1 MAPIGIGQLT
11 IAFNSFSSFSS
22 ECGDL
27 ERLDISWNEISEIT
41 PGSFTGLDRVR
52 HLLIF
57 HNKLKHLKQ
66 GMFTG
71 QLADFLKDLGIH
83 QTYLSG
89 VFVCLY
95 AVI

>member
-1 MAPIGIGQLT
+1 M
-11 IAFNSFSSFSS
+11 AFNSFSSFSS

-27 ERLDISWNEISEIT
+27 ERLDISWNEISEIA

-57 HNKLKHLKQ
+57 NNKLKHLKQ

-71 QLADFLKDLGIH
+71 QFMQLADFLKDFGIH

-95 AVI
+95 AII